1 MDMAE
6 NNTRNQVYKGLSA
19 QTIVVIVMGILEIGV
34 FALMSRLLTPE
45 DFGYYAI
52 IIAVISVFQC
62 ITEAGLGSAVIQRS
76 DAPNE
81 FISTALGWSAIL
93 GVVFSLLSIVLA
105 QPLSEL
111 MGYGDKLTD
120 SLRWMSI
127 TILLCSVNSVARALF
142 MKTLDFMK
150 FGWCQV
156 AAYVISSAIGVG
168 LAIAGYGV
176 KSVVASAIANAVLM
190 TIILFGV
197 RGVMPNF
204 RIYSR
209 YNKDILSYGGWLTG
223 SVIVRRITTELDKF
237 ILTRWIPVAQIGA
250 YNRPANFITSIVD
263 RVNGIYDTVLFP
275 ILSSYSDDKDK
286 LKDSFLTA
294 SSLVSWA
301 SMILMA
307 GFVLSAQIIIDIF
320 FGSEWEWLVGI
331 FRILSLSILFLAY
344 SRIGDCYFRSLG
356 WVKAYFYI
364 RLVVCLITL
373 ACVSVG
379 CQYGI
384 VGVAIS
390 VVVSRVMDSVIKMLY
405 LSIKLSVRFLDLA
418 KAVLTPTWIT
428 MLVTIGCYL
437 IIRYVPYGEYT
448 AILLFMGV
456 GMILL
461 IAIPQMFGKEYYENV
476 YSVVKSKIL
485 SLKK

>member
-1 MDMAE
+1 
-6 NNTRNQVYKGLSA
+6 
-19 QTIVVIVMGILEIGV
+19 
-34 FALMSRLLTPE
+34 
-45 DFGYYAI
+45 
-52 IIAVISVFQC
+52 
-62 ITEAGLGSAVIQRS
+62 
-76 DAPNE
+76 
-81 FISTALGWSAIL
+81 
-93 GVVFSLLSIVLA
+93 
-105 QPLSEL
+105 
-111 MGYGDKLTD
+111 
-120 SLRWMSI
+120 
-127 TILLCSVNSVARALF
+127 
-142 MKTLDFMK
+142 
-150 FGWCQV
+150 
-156 AAYVISSAIGVG
+156 VISSAIGVG

-176 KSVVASAIANAVLM
+176 KSVVASAIANAVMM
-190 TIILFGV
+190 TIILFSV

-263 RVNGIYDTVLFP
+263 RVNGIFDTVLFP
-275 ILSSYSDDKDK
+275 ILSSYSSDKEK
-286 LKDSFLTA
+286 LKGSFLTA
-294 SSLVSWA
+294 SSLVSWF

-307 GFVLSAQIIIDIF
+307 AFVLSAQIIIDIF

-331 FRILSLSILFLAY
+331 FRILSLSVLFLAY

-437 IIRYVPYGEYT
+437 ITRYVPYGEYT

>member
-1 MDMAE
+1 MSE
-6 NNTRNQVYKGLSA
+6 NKTRSQIYRGLSS
-19 QTIVVIVMGILEIGV
+19 QTLVVIMMGVLEIGV

-52 IIAVISVFQC
+52 IVAVVGVFQC
-62 ITEAGLGSAVIQRS
+62 VTEAGLGSAVIQRS
-76 DAPNE
+76 EAPKE
-81 FISTALGWSAIL
+81 FISTALGWSVIF
-93 GVVFSLLSIVLA
+93 GVAFSLLSVVLA
-105 QPLSEL
+105 QPLSEW
-111 MGYGDKLTD
+111 MGYGNELTNP
-120 SLRWMSI
+120 LRWMSI
-127 TILLCSVNSVARALF
+127 TILLFSINSVARALF

-150 FGWCQV
+150 LGWCQV
-156 AAYVISSAIGVG
+156 LAYVLSSG
-168 LAIAGYGV
+168 LGIALAVAGYGV

-197 RGVMPNF
+197 RGSLPS
-204 RIYSR
+204 IKIHSR

-237 ILTRWIPVAQIGA
+237 ILTRWLPVAQIGA
-250 YNRPANFITSIVD
+250 YNRPSGFISSIVD

-275 ILSSYSDDKDK
+275 ILSSFNDDKYK
-286 LKDSFLTA
+286 LRSSLLTA
-294 SSLVSWA
+294 VSLVSWF
-301 SMILMA
+301 SMILMGA
-307 GFVLSAQIIIDIF
+307 FVLSAQIIIDVF
-320 FGSEWEWLVGI
+320 FGADWEWLVGI

-356 WVKAYFYI
+356 WVKAYFNI
-364 RLVVCLITL
+364 RLIVCFITL
-373 ACVSVG
+373 ACVYIG

-384 VGVAIS
+384 TGVAIG
-390 VVVSRVMDSVIKMLY
+390 VVVSRLMDSAIKMLY
-405 LSIKLSVRFLDLA
+405 LAIKHSIKLLDLA
-418 KAVLTPTWIT
+418 KSVITPTWIT
-428 MLVTIGCYL
+428 MFVSVGCYL
-437 IIRYVPYGEYT
+437 ITRYVPYGEYT

-485 SLKK
+485 LLRNKN

>member
-1 MDMAE
+1 MAE
-6 NNTRNQVYKGLSA
+6 NSTRNQVYRGLSS
-19 QTIVVIVMGILEIGV
+19 QTLVVIMMGVLEIGV

-52 IIAVISVFQC
+52 ILAVISVFQC
-62 ITEAGLGSAVIQRS
+62 VTEAGLGSAVIQRS
-76 DAPNE
+76 DAPKE
-81 FISTALGWSAIL
+81 FISTALGWSVIL

-111 MGYGDKLTD
+111 MGYGNELTD

-156 AAYVISSAIGVG
+156 VAYVISSGIGIG

-204 RIYSR
+204 RIYSH

-250 YNRPANFITSIVD
+250 YNRPSGFISSIVD

-275 ILSSYSDDKDK
+275 ILSSYYDDKEK

-294 SSLVSWA
+294 TSLVSWF

-307 GFVLSAQIIIDIF
+307 AFVLCAQIIIDIF

-331 FRILSLSILFLAY
+331 FRILSLSVLFLAY

-356 WVKAYFYI
+356 WVKAYFNI
-364 RLVVCLITL
+364 RLIVCFITL
-373 ACVSVG
+373 ACVYIG

-384 VGVAIS
+384 VGVAIG
-390 VVVSRVMDSVIKMLY
+390 VFASRVVDSAIKLLY
-405 LSIKLSVRFLDLA
+405 LAVELSVSIVDLA
-418 KAVLTPTWIT
+418 KSVITPTWIT
-428 MLVTIGCYL
+428 MFVGAGCYL
-437 IIRYVPYGEYT
+437 ITRYVPYGEYT

-476 YSVVKSKIL
+476 HLVVKSKLL
-485 SLKK
+485 SLKNRN